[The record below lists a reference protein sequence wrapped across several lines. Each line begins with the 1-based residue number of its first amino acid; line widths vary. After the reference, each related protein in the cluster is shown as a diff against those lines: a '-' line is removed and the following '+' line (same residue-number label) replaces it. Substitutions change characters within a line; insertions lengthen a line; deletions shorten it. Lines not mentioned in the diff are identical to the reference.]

1 MFFLP
6 SPLAGEGPGVRGQH
20 NVRHSISI
28 ACGAWLFVLLAS
40 AATHEPEVVNSIG
53 MHFVPLKA
61 GEFLRGSADED
72 AEADDDERPQR
83 HVRITRPFALGRY
96 EVSQREYQTV
106 MGENPSW
113 FSATGG
119 GRSSPF
125 SSVDAAA
132 YDDRPV
138 EMVSWEEAVD
148 FCRRLSAL
156 PAERAAG
163 RKYRLPTEAEWEYAA
178 RAGGS
183 ARYGNTDAL
192 SPSDAV
198 LLFDAGRPRETS
210 PTRSHAPN
218 AWGLHNMQ
226 GNVWEWCSDWYDADY
241 YRVAPT
247 DDPQGPKEGT
257 GRVVRGGDYRSPPQ
271 MARAANRDFTRAT
284 RRDWGNG
291 IRVVL
296 ELP

>member
-1 MFFLP
+1 M
-6 SPLAGEGPGVRGQH
+6 R
-20 NVRHSISI
+20 
-28 ACGAWLFVLLAS
+28 
-40 AATHEPEVVNSIG
+40 
-53 MHFVPLKA
+53 FVPIAA
-61 GEFLRGSADED
+61 GEFLRGSAD
-72 AEADDDERPQR
+72 ADQSADNDEWPQR
-83 HVRITRPFALGRY
+83 RVRITQPFALGRY
-96 EVSQREYQTV
+96 EVSQREYKIVT
-106 MGENPSW
+106 GENPSW

-119 GRSSPF
+119 GRNPRL
-125 SSVDAAA
+125 SSVDVAA
-132 YDDRPV
+132 YDDLPV
-138 EMVSWEEAVD
+138 EMVSWEEAAD

-156 PAERAAG
+156 PAELAAG

-183 ARYGNTDAL
+183 AKYGNTDAL

-198 LLFDAGRPRETS
+198 LLFNVGPSQETS
-210 PTRSHAPN
+210 SVRSHAPN

-241 YRVAPT
+241 YAASPT
-247 DDPQGPKEGT
+247 DDPQGPAEGT

-271 MARAANRDFTRAT
+271 MARCANRDFTRAT

-296 ELP
+296 ESP

>member
-1 MFFLP
+1 M
-6 SPLAGEGPGVRGQH
+6 RGHH
-20 NVRHSISI
+20 NVRHSFSI
-28 ACGAWLFVLLAS
+28 ACGAWLLAL
-40 AATHEPEVVNSIG
+40 AAGAIAREPKVVNSLG
-53 MHFVPLKA
+53 MHFVPLEA
-61 GEFLRGSADED
+61 GEFLRGSPDD
-72 AEADDDERPQR
+72 DPQADDDERPQR
-83 HVRITRPFALGRY
+83 RVRITRPFAFGRY
-96 EVSQREYQTV
+96 EVSQREYLAV

-119 GRSSPF
+119 GRSSQP
-125 SSVDAAA
+125 SLGDGAA
-132 YDDRPV
+132 YDDLPV
-138 EMVSWEEAVD
+138 EMVSWQEAVD
-148 FCRRLSAL
+148 FCRRLSEL

-183 ARYGNTDAL
+183 ARYGNADAL

-198 LLFDAGRPRETS
+198 LLFDPDTPRETS
-210 PTRSHAPN
+210 PVRSHAPN
-218 AWGLHNMQ
+218 AWGLHHMQ

-247 DDPQGPKEGT
+247 DDPSGPIEGT

-271 MARAANRDFTRAT
+271 TARSANRDFTRAT

>member
-1 MFFLP
+1 M
-6 SPLAGEGPGVRGQH
+6 
-20 NVRHSISI
+20 RHSISI
-28 ACGAWLFVLLAS
+28 ACGAWLLAL
-40 AATHEPEVVNSIG
+40 AANAIAREPEIINSLG
-53 MHFVPLKA
+53 MRFVPIAA
-61 GEFLRGSADED
+61 GEFLRGSADND
-72 AEADDDERPQR
+72 QSADNDERPQR
-83 HVRITRPFALGRY
+83 RVRITRPFALGKY
-96 EVSQREYQTV
+96 EVSQREYKIVT
-106 MGENPSW
+106 GENPSW

-119 GRSSPF
+119 GRIPRLSA
-125 SSVDAAA
+125 VDVAA
-132 YDDRPV
+132 YDDLPV
-138 EMVSWEEAVD
+138 EMVSWQEAVD
-148 FCRRLSAL
+148 FCRRLSDL
-156 PAERAAG
+156 PAERAAD

-183 ARYGNTDAL
+183 ARYGNTDAI

-210 PTRSHAPN
+210 PTRSHTPN
-218 AWGLHNMQ
+218 PWGLHNMQ

-241 YRVAPT
+241 YAADSDNTVPIV
-247 DDPQGPKEGT
+247 DPQGPTEGT

-271 MARAANRDFTRAT
+271 MARCANRDFTRAT